1 MLALGISR
9 MPAHPPPIG
18 PLEPFA
24 SDVWTVTRPQSFW
37 GLECGTRMT
46 IVKLSDGGLFVH
58 GPVALDPAMRSSL
71 SALGPVR
78 AVASSSLF
86 HHLYAGD
93 WMEAYPDALFCACP
107 GLDEK
112 RRDLAWDHRLGSDPH
127 EIWAADLEQVYFS
140 ARFEREVVFFHRATR
155 TLICLDALL
164 NLSEHPKRTT
174 RAVAALLANTAPG
187 KGYLERVAVGNRAT
201 ARREANRI
209 LEWDID
215 GIILAHGGLVHRDGR
230 RVFREAYAWLGLD
243 RDAGAR

>member
-1 MLALGISR
+1 
-9 MPAHPPPIG
+9 MPTLEPTIA
-18 PLEPFA
+18 PLEPFRD
-24 SDVWTVTRPQSFW
+24 SIWTVTRPQTFW

-58 GPVALDPAMRSSL
+58 GPVALDAAMRASL

-93 WMEAYPDALFCACP
+93 WMKAYPDAIFCACP
-107 GLDEK
+107 GLDKK
-112 RRDLAWDHRLGSDPH
+112 RPDLAWDHTLGDEPH

-164 NLSEHPKRTT
+164 NLAEHPKRTT
-174 RAVAALLANTAPG
+174 RAVAMLIANTAPG
-187 KGYLERVAVGNRAT
+187 KGYLERITVGNRSA

-215 GIILAHGGLVHRDGR
+215 GIILAHGGLVPRDGQR
-230 RVFREAYAWLGLD
+230 IFREAYAWLDLTRG
-243 RDAGAR
+243 